1 MPAGILRP
9 VSGIRMAGLGMAEG
23 TGSRLED
30 LAAAPCSQEEHWELL
45 AEDCGA
51 GLTGIG
57 GLATVRAPDPV
68 FRRGGRVGCA
78 RGERPGFLDA
88 ENRLQV
94 GDSFFILEGFFPAV
108 TRPALADP
116 FLSLLRNSGWLEVGC
131 SKNSQWAA
139 NLEQGCS
146 PAGGWASLW
155 GWAFQVLH
163 QLCPDL
169 SGHTPIAEVPGSRL
183 HQGSPPA
190 SLG

>member
-9 VSGIRMAGLGMAEG
+9 VSGIRVAGLGMAEG

-51 GLTGIG
+51 ALTGIG
-57 GLATVRAPDPV
+57 GLATVRATDPV
-68 FRRGGRVGCA
+68 FLRGGRVGCA

-94 GDSFFILEGFFPAV
+94 GDSFFTLEGFFPAV

-116 FLSLLRNSGWLEVGC
+116 FLSLLR
-131 SKNSQWAA
+131 
-139 NLEQGCS
+139 S
-146 PAGGWASLW
+146 PVRLLGGGAL
-155 GWAFQVLH
+155 QELTV
-163 QLCPDL
+163 
-169 SGHTPIAEVPGSRL
+169 GSRSRTGL
-183 HQGSPPA
+183 SFSTNVSRLGLGFPLGLGLPGPA
-190 SLG
+190 AAFSLSFRAHSSS

>member
-1 MPAGILRP
+1 
-9 VSGIRMAGLGMAEG
+9 MAGLGMAEG

-30 LAAAPCSQEEHWELL
+30 LEAAPCSQEEHWELL

-94 GDSFFILEGFFPAV
+94 GDSFFMLEASFQLPPEQLWL
-108 TRPALADP
+108 TP
-116 FLSLLRNSGWLEVGC
+116 FYHCSGAQLSCLEVGH

-139 NLEQGCS
+139 DLGQGCPLGQMS
-146 PAGGWASLW
+146 PAEGWVSLW
-155 GWAFQVLH
+155 GWASQGLRQH
-163 QLCPDL
+163 SRCL
-169 SGHTPIAEVPGSRL
+169 SGHTPLAELPGGWL